1 MATDAAQAAKH
12 KQRHDFHWRRQST
25 FAAVHKEAFVVIA
38 TRDKQEPRGR
48 DNNFT
53 IKREH
58 EGRQQLAR
66 SKKKGANRE
75 GNWWW
80 VQNKQ

>member
-1 MATDAAQAAKH
+1 MLLKRRNINKEMISLGAAY
-12 KQRHDFHWRRQST
+12 ST
-25 FAAVHKEAFVVIA
+25 FAAVHKETFVVIA

>member
-1 MATDAAQAAKH
+1 MLLKWPNINKDMISLSLGGAY
-12 KQRHDFHWRRQST
+12 ST
-25 FAAVHKEAFVVIA
+25 FAVVHKEAFVVIA
-38 TRDKQEPRGR
+38 TRGKQEPRGR

-58 EGRQQLAR
+58 EGRQQPAR

>member
-1 MATDAAQAAKH
+1 MLLKWRNINKDMISLFLGGAYSTVAAI
-12 KQRHDFHWRRQST
+12 
-25 FAAVHKEAFVVIA
+25 HKEAFVVIA
-38 TRDKQEPRGR
+38 TSDKQEPRSR

-66 SKKKGANRE
+66 SKKKRS
-75 GNWWW
+75 
-80 VQNKQ
+80 

>member
-1 MATDAAQAAKH
+1 MLLKWRNINKDMISLFLGVAYSTVAAI
-12 KQRHDFHWRRQST
+12 
-25 FAAVHKEAFVVIA
+25 HKEAFVVIA

-66 SKKKGANRE
+66 SKKKGGNRE